1 MSVDTSGIS
10 TIGAAAVTTV
20 GTLAVTGAALNA
32 VNKTTSRMYGG
43 RRGTHTV
50 KKSNYKVFS
59 GTKRRGSSNK
69 MLGF

>member
-20 GTLAVTGAALNA
+20 GTLAVTGAALKA
-32 VNKTTSRMYGG
+32 VNNQTKYMNRSGG
-43 RRGTHTV
+43 TRTR
-50 KKSNYKVFS
+50 KKGNYHVFS
-59 GTKRRGSSNK
+59 GTKGKRRNS

>member
-20 GTLAVTGAALNA
+20 GTLAVTGAALKA
-32 VNKTTSRMYGG
+32 VNNQTKYMNRSGTRT
-43 RRGTHTV
+43 RR
-50 KKSNYKVFS
+50 KSNYKVFS
-59 GTKRRGSSNK
+59 GTKHRKGNS